1 MKEMQLFTK
10 IKQVEDKTGT
20 TLPEILNKV
29 PFTTVVTAFKE
40 IQVSDLI
47 EMVQST
53 SINNLIHGLTIIDV
67 QEIEQISIDRL
78 KTVLKFADMNTIE
91 KVNKQCGSR
100 SVIIAINK
108 MTTSQIEDLLVENN
122 LDVMIH
128 TINKLAFVNK

>member
-1 MKEMQLFTK
+1 MKEIQLFTK

-53 SINNLIHGLTIIDV
+53 SINNLVHGLTIIDV
-67 QEIEQISIDRL
+67 QEIEQISVDRL

-91 KVNKQCGSR
+91 KINQQLGSR

-108 MTTSQIEDLLVENN
+108 MTPSQIKDLLVENN